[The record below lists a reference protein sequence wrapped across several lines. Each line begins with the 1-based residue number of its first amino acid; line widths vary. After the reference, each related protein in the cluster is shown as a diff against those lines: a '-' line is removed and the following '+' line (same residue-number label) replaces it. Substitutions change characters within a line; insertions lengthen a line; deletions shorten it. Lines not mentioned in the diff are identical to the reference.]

1 MILGVGLDICQ
12 VSRMA
17 EAINHPR
24 FLTRV
29 FSESEQ
35 AYLTEKGSRA
45 AESAA
50 GLYAAK
56 EAFLKARGTG
66 IDSLA
71 LSQIGVDHDALGRP
85 YYVLGGVYGTEDMA
99 AHLSIS
105 HDGGVAAAVCVLERR
120 EPAGGNEHADDGRSG
135 SGTDA

>member
-17 EAINHPR
+17 EAIDHPR
-24 FLTRV
+24 FLERV
-29 FSESEQ
+29 FSEEECE
-35 AYLTEKGSRA
+35 YLKSKGATA
-45 AESAA
+45 AQTAA
-50 GLYAAK
+50 GMYAAK

-71 LSQIGVDHDALGRP
+71 LSQIEIRHGAKGEPCYCLQGIYEDGV
-85 YYVLGGVYGTEDMA
+85 VT

-105 HDGGVAAAVCVLERR
+105 HDAGIAAAVCILEK
-120 EPAGGNEHADDGRSG
+120 A
-135 SGTDA
+135 

>member
-1 MILGVGLDICQ
+1 MKMKKLVGLLLAT
-12 VSRMA
+12 VM
-17 EAINHPR
+17 
-24 FLTRV
+24 L
-29 FSESEQ
+29 
-35 AYLTEKGSRA
+35 GSILSGCSAQSAAPAAAAPA

-71 LSQIGVDHDALGRP
+71 LSKIEVAHDPQGRP
-85 YYVLGGVYGTEDMA
+85 YYRLDEIYGGEAFA

-105 HDGGVAAAVCVLERR
+105 HDGGVAAAVCVLEQRA
-120 EPAGGNEHADDGRSG
+120 PGKDDGNEESV
-135 SGTDA
+135 

>member
-1 MILGVGLDICQ
+1 
-12 VSRMA
+12 MA

-24 FLTRV
+24 FLNRV
-29 FSESEQ
+29 FSETER
-35 AYLTEKGSRA
+35 AYLQEKGARA

-66 IDSLA
+66 IDSLD
-71 LSQIGVDHDALGRP
+71 LSQIEIGHSPQGQPFYHLH
-85 YYVLGGVYGTEDMA
+85 GVYEGAALT

-105 HDGGVAAAVCVLERR
+105 HDGGVAAAVCVLEQRDAAPGK
-120 EPAGGNEHADDGRSG
+120 ENGNEG
-135 SGTDA
+135 SA

>member
-24 FLTRV
+24 FLNRV
-29 FSESEQ
+29 FSETER
-35 AYLTEKGSRA
+35 AYLQEKDARA

-71 LSQIGVDHDALGRP
+71 LSQIEIGHSPQGQPFYRLH
-85 YYVLGGVYGTEDMA
+85 GVYKGAAFT

-105 HDGGVAAAVCVLERR
+105 HDGGVAAAVCVLEQRDTAPGK
-120 EPAGGNEHADDGRSG
+120 ENGNEG
-135 SGTDA
+135 SA